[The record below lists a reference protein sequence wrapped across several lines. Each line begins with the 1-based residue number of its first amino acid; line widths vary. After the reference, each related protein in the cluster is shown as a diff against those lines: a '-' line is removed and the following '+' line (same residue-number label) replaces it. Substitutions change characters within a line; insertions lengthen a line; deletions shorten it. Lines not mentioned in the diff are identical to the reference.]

1 MLIRLAFLISA
12 LLVVISYG
20 AFLFTRDARYA
31 RFAWQVVRFIGFVGL
46 VFGALYLFERY
57 GLIAW
62 RVMV

>member
-1 MLIRLAFLISA
+1 MLIRLAFLVSA

-20 AFLFTRDARYA
+20 VFLFTREVRYA
-31 RFAWQVVRFIGFVGL
+31 RFAWQVVRFIAFVGL
-46 VFGALYLFERY
+46 VFGTLYLFERY

>member
-1 MLIRLAFLISA
+1 MLIRLAFIISA

-20 AFLFTRDARYA
+20 AFIFTRDAKYA
-31 RFAWQVVRFIGFVGL
+31 RFAWQVVRFIVFAGL
-46 VFGALYLFERY
+46 LFGALYLFERY